1 MTAGQRDNDATVSP
15 LSTPVADTTGLAAEV
30 ERLRTLLERQPSCL
44 IRVAVD
50 GTLLAVNE
58 AALSLL
64 GASELGQVL
73 DSSLV
78 ECIEDGR
85 TTWSGFIQRVANGG
99 SASLECEMTDRTG
112 ARRAVILQAVML
124 PAHPDGHES
133 LLVTVRDVSTSRR
146 LQASLQEQEALRR
159 SAQQQLEQVTEE
171 REQLRAALEQL
182 QAALNTALDAT
193 LRAQQVV
200 DRRSQA

>member
-1 MTAGQRDNDATVSP
+1 MSP

-44 IRVAVD
+44 MRVAVD

-85 TTWSGFIQRVANGG
+85 TTWSGFIQRVAQRMGLGKNNPLAPPIVYSDQSSIGRLVSTVISLHMTSPG
-99 SASLECEMTDRTG
+99 NTKERQYKASDNYL
-112 ARRAVILQAVML
+112 
-124 PAHPDGHES
+124 ES
-133 LLVTVRDVSTSRR
+133 LIPKKSNHWLHK
-146 LQASLQEQEALRR
+146 
-159 SAQQQLEQVTEE
+159 
-171 REQLRAALEQL
+171 
-182 QAALNTALDAT
+182 
-193 LRAQQVV
+193 
-200 DRRSQA
+200 